1 MKEKESITIS
11 IESDLKKIAEE
22 IFEQFGMTK
31 NEAIELF
38 YRQVALTK
46 KIPFVQR
53 NMNQETI
60 QTMQELKS
68 KENLTTYDKF
78 ADLRQDL
85 GVLSKS
91 PFDKGDLG
99 G

>member
-1 MKEKESITIS
+1 
-11 IESDLKKIAEE
+11 
-22 IFEQFGMTK
+22 
-31 NEAIELF
+31 
-38 YRQVALTK
+38 
-46 KIPFVQR
+46 
-53 NMNQETI
+53 MNQETI

>member
-22 IFEQFGMTK
+22 MFEQFGMTK

-46 KIPFVQR
+46 KF
-53 NMNQETI
+53 
-60 QTMQELKS
+60 L
-68 KENLTTYDKF
+68 
-78 ADLRQDL
+78 
-85 GVLSKS
+85 LSREI
-91 PFDKGDLG
+91 
-99 G
+99 